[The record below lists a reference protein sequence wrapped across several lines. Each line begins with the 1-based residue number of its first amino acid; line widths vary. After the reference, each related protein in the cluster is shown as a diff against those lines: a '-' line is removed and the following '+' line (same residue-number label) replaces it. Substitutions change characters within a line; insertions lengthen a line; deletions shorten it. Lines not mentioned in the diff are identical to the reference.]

1 MLRAWHEPYPSSNC
15 STGLCG
21 HHKQPVAVC
30 RKEMGMSEALPFST
44 TGGHENQGTDM
55 NDGEPTVTYL
65 GSFQASQ

>member
-1 MLRAWHEPYPSSNC
+1 MSHIPAAAALLGYVITTNSPACHM
-15 STGLCG
+15 
-21 HHKQPVAVC
+21 VC

-55 NDGEPTVTYL
+55 NDGEPTVRYL